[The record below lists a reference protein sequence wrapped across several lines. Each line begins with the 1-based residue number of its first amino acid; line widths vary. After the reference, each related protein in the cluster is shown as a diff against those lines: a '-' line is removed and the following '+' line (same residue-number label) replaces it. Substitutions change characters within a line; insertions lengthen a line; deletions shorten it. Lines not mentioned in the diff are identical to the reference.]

1 MHTLAISIDM
11 PPQGDLET
19 SGNGSELTDGQMAE
33 ELAARQDFLDRI
45 TPFLQ
50 ALPGRPLH
58 REGNVSRAELLGAS
72 AWSQLNHYLLILAVD
87 IGGAEIGTQLA
98 RLLPAGAQVSVRGEF
113 ESLQVWPAAPA
124 EPSLA
129 SSRGPATAS

>member
-11 PPQGDLET
+11 PPKGELEKSGD
-19 SGNGSELTDGQMAE
+19 GPELTDGQMAE
-33 ELAARQDFLDRI
+33 EMAARQDFLDLI

-50 ALPGRPLH
+50 ALPGRPPH

-72 AWSQLNHYLLILAVD
+72 TWTQLNHYLLILDVD
-87 IGGAEIGTQLA
+87 IGGAEIGTQLMQ
-98 RLLPAGAQVSVRGEF
+98 LLPAGAQVSVRGEF
-113 ESLQVWPAAPA
+113 ESLQVWPATPA

-129 SSRGPATAS
+129 SSGGQAAAG